1 MSPARAARAP
11 RRIGIAAAG
20 AVVITLAASAGA
32 TVTGELGAI
41 GGANS
46 PPNRPSLAAM
56 PDTTIP
62 EALDVRTAPA
72 SVGAGERVHGLDVSG
87 MEGVSRSGSFIVLSA
102 AHRRCL
108 TGSFLSPADG
118 ANPTLDGQISHT
130 IIQRTVA
137 AVRAERLVLDSDGKA
152 SLEIMDAWV
161 DPVTRGMQL
170 ARLTSVALTKLAT
183 GPEGFVVYGLRRGDA
198 LELVVPTPQRMS
210 ALDAEGTIHSNSCD
224 HVRLA
229 LRAEV
234 GTGASVVVAGP
245 IEVARTAPAAGE
257 AVKQLAATKPTR
269 MIQVNAS
276 ASRTSRDPAPVLSVA
291 IRWAEDAPKEPRPRA
306 SARELALDSE
316 E

>member
-1 MSPARAARAP
+1 MSAARAERAP
-11 RRIGIAAAG
+11 RRIGIAAVG

-32 TVTGELGAI
+32 TVTGEPGEI

-62 EALDVRTAPA
+62 EALDVRAAPA
-72 SVGAGERVHGLDVSG
+72 SVGAGERVNGINASG
-87 MEGVSRSGSFIVLSA
+87 MEGFSRGGRFTVLSA
-102 AHRRCL
+102 TDRRCL

-118 ANPTLDGQISHT
+118 ANPTLDGQASHT
-130 IIQRTVA
+130 ITQRTVA
-137 AVRAERLVLDSDGKA
+137 AVRAERLVLDADGKA
-152 SLEIMDAWV
+152 SLEIVDAWV
-161 DPVTRGMQL
+161 DPATHGMQL
-170 ARLTSVALTKLAT
+170 ARQTSVALTRLAS
-183 GPEGFVVYGLRRGDA
+183 GPEGFTVYGLRRGDA

-210 ALDAEGTIHSNSCD
+210 TLDAEGNTLTVSCD
-224 HVRLA
+224 HVRLE

-234 GTGASVVVAGP
+234 GVGASVAVAGP
-245 IEVARTAPAAGE
+245 IEVARTAAAGE
-257 AVKQLAATKPTR
+257 AIPLLSSPKPTR
-269 MIQVNAS
+269 MIQVSAS

-306 SARELALDSE
+306 SAAQLDE